1 MSLTDKQKAFVREY
15 LIDSNGTQAAIRAG
29 YSENSARQ
37 IADQLMSKE
46 EIKQAIRENQK
57 NLEQRSDLSKLDI
70 LEMHKQIAE
79 LTRYDI
85 NHCHK
90 AIKAASE
97 ISRMLGYYEAEKHE
111 HSGGLI
117 NFNLKLDEE

>member
-1 MSLTDKQKAFVREY
+1 MSLTDKQRAFVREY
-15 LIDSNGTQAAIRAG
+15 LIDFNGTQAAIRAG

-46 EIKQAIRENQK
+46 EVRNAIKENQK
-57 NLEQRSDLSKLDI
+57 SLEERSDLSKLDI

-97 ISRMLGYYEAEKHE
+97 ISKMLGYYEAEKHE
-111 HSGGLI
+111 HTTTG
-117 NFNLKLDEE
+117 FNLIVEKPKE